1 MITSEAKLCIGI
13 GYPIKKSLGP
23 IIHNSGLKAAGLDSQ
38 FTYVSMNIPP
48 QKLEEFID
56 FARSSN
62 IRGITVTLPHKQTVI
77 KFLDHID
84 PVAQKIGAVNTIV
97 IDQEKLIGHNTDWIG
112 ATKPISEISTLKDK
126 KVAVIGAGGAARA
139 FSYGLLDNEAK
150 VTIFNRTEEKAK
162 QIASIFG
169 CEFASLKDI
178 KLVRDFDIICNAS
191 SIGFSGSSQ
200 EDATPVPKEYL
211 NSNQIVFDAVY
222 SPLETKLL
230 KNAKESGAKTITGTQ
245 MLLHQAYAQFELY
258 YQAKAP
264 KLAMESAL
272 MEFINNER

>member
-23 IIHNSGLKAAGLDSQ
+23 IIHNPGLKAAGLDSK
-38 FTYVSMNIPP
+38 FTYISMNIPP

-77 KFLDHID
+77 KFLDNID

-97 IDQEKLIGHNTDWIG
+97 INSEKLTGYNTDWIG
-112 ATKPISEISTLKDK
+112 ATEPISNITDLKDK
-126 KVAVIGAGGAARA
+126 KIAVIGAGGAARA
-139 FSYGLLDNEAK
+139 ITYGLTSKGAK
-150 VTIFNRTEEKAK
+150 VTVFNRTEERAK
-162 QIASIFG
+162 QLADIFE
-169 CEFASLKDI
+169 CKSASLKNID
-178 KLVRDFDIICNAS
+178 LVKDFDVICNAS
-191 SIGFSGSSQ
+191 SIGFSGSNQ
-200 EDATPVPKEYL
+200 EDTSPVPMEFI

-230 KNAKESGAKTITGTQ
+230 KDAKKAGAKIIPGTH
-245 MLLHQAYAQFELY
+245 MLLYQAYAQFELY